1 MAFSW
6 LISRERAQPGEVH
19 RLLLSVTVVTFSLVW
34 GVFKVMLNGQFAIR
48 LLNVGTMLRRLRLC
62 CNWTYVALKI
72 VVAYRPVYYHLYK
85 PWWRFSSMQSS
96 YLYIFYLGCNFL
108 FKCVADNFSHFPYY
122 VTSLWDVLVFV
133 TATPKYSNSY
143 HQKYC
148 RKTKGQWIAVIFK
161 TLHVSCQIEKFMSS
175 LFIMFI
181 TLSYKVLNWLM

>member
-1 MAFSW
+1 
-6 LISRERAQPGEVH
+6 
-19 RLLLSVTVVTFSLVW
+19 
-34 GVFKVMLNGQFAIR
+34 
-48 LLNVGTMLRRLRLC
+48 
-62 CNWTYVALKI
+62 
-72 VVAYRPVYYHLYK
+72 
-85 PWWRFSSMQSS
+85 MQSA

-108 FKCVADNFSHFPYY
+108 FKCVADNFSHFPYC

>member
-1 MAFSW
+1 MEFSW
-6 LISRERAQPGEVH
+6 LKYHEREHSQEKYIV
-19 RLLLSVTVVTFSLVW
+19 LLLSVTFSLVW
-34 GVFKVMLNGQFAIR
+34 GVLRWCYRDNSQYGFLMLEQCCAHP
-48 LLNVGTMLRRLRLC
+48 RLC
-62 CNWTYVALKI
+62 CNRVALKI

-85 PWWRFSSMQSS
+85 PWWRFSTMQSS

-108 FKCVADNFSHFPYY
+108 FKCVADNFSHFPYH

-161 TLHVSCQIEKFMSS
+161 TLHVSCQIEKFMRS